1 MKKLLLFLIYTACFA
16 ITSSAQRV
24 YFIYLQSEGGQPFY
38 VKMADK
44 VHSSTAS
51 GYLILSS
58 LPDSSYTLRVGFAR
72 STSPES
78 VFNVSL
84 HGKDKGFLLKNMD
97 GTLNLFDLQSLNLQK
112 PANQPSGGTSYR
124 IKDDPFTRLLSKA
137 SSDST
142 LLMVLIEP
150 ELPKAE
156 EKKPDTRIAE
166 AKPGVKKEEVKQEAK
181 GETAAAT
188 DAAASG
194 TSTASE
200 TLKPE
205 TSIQPPPRTDSVA
218 QQPLKTEPPVQEPV
232 KTDSLSQQPK
242 SGTVIL
248 QPEKAADRP
257 LQPDTAQVRESKPEV
272 ETRKSEAES
281 QKAEAVQEPPK
292 QTEAAPAE
300 YKRSTVTRRSE
311 SSTTEGFGL
320 VFLDQ
325 QDGVTDTIR
334 ILIPNPKTPFKAETS
349 TAVQTKEDKSFL
361 DVSSEDTTSKAQ
373 PQEAVKA
380 PARSSCSRQA
390 SENDFL
396 KLRRNM
402 VAENTDDDMVA
413 VARKAF
419 KSRCYTTEQV
429 KNLSALFLTSSGK
442 YQLFDAAY
450 NYVSDVEQFPLLQSE
465 LRDEYFLKR
474 FKALIGQ

>member
-1 MKKLLLFLIYTACFA
+1 MKKLLLFLIYTACLS

-78 VFNVSL
+78 VFNVSM

-97 GTLNLFDLQSLNLQK
+97 GTVNLFDLQSLNLQK

-142 LLMVLIEP
+142 LLMVMIEP
-150 ELPKAE
+150 QAPKAE
-156 EKKPDTRIAE
+156 EKKPDTRVAE
-166 AKPGVKKEEVKQEAK
+166 AKPEEKKKAVKQEVK
-181 GETAAAT
+181 GETTAAT
-188 DAAASG
+188 DAVSG
-194 TSTASE
+194 TTTASE
-200 TLKPE
+200 TLKAE
-205 TSIQPPPRTDSVA
+205 TSIQPPSRTDSVA
-218 QQPLKTEPPVQEPV
+218 QQPLKTEPAVQEPV

-242 SGTVIL
+242 SNTVVL

-257 LQPDTAQVRESKPEV
+257 LQPDTAQVRESKPEA
-272 ETRKSEAES
+272 ESRKSEAES
-281 QKAEAVQEPPK
+281 QKAEAVQEQPK

-334 ILIPNPKTPFKAETS
+334 ILIPNPKIPFKETS
-349 TAVQTKEDKSFL
+349 TAVPTKEDKSFL
-361 DVSSEDTTSKAQ
+361 DVSSEDTSSKVQ
-373 PQEAVKA
+373 PRETAKA

-413 VARKAF
+413 IARKAF

-450 NYVSDVEQFPLLQSE
+450 NYVSDVEQFPSLQSE

>member
-1 MKKLLLFLIYTACFA
+1 MKKLLLFLIYTACLSV
-16 ITSSAQRV
+16 TSFAQRV

-44 VHSSTAS
+44 VHSSTAA
-51 GYLILSS
+51 GYLILPG

-84 HGKDKGFLLKNMD
+84 HGKDRGFLLKDMD

-142 LLMVLIEP
+142 LLMVMIEP
-150 ELPKAE
+150 EAPKAE
-156 EKKPDTRIAE
+156 EKKPDTRTAE
-166 AKPGVKKEEVKQEAK
+166 AKPGVKTEEVKPEAK
-181 GETAAAT
+181 QETTVASDAAT
-188 DAAASG
+188 SG
-194 TSTASE
+194 TTTASE

-205 TSIQPPPRTDSVA
+205 TSVQPPPRTDSAA

-232 KTDSLSQQPK
+232 KPDSLSQQPR
-242 SGTVIL
+242 SNTVVL
-248 QPEKAADRP
+248 QPEKPAGQP
-257 LQPDTAQVRESKPEV
+257 LQTDTVQVREIKPEV
-272 ETRKSEAES
+272 ESRKPEAES
-281 QKAEAVQEPPK
+281 PKAEAVQEQPK
-292 QTEAAPAE
+292 QPEAATAE
-300 YKRSTVTRRSE
+300 YKRSVVTRRSE

-334 ILIPNPKTPFKAETS
+334 ILIPNPKTPFKAEAS
-349 TAVQTKEDKSFL
+349 TAVQTREDKSFL
-361 DVSSEDTTSKAQ
+361 DVSSEDTSAKVPPVETA
-373 PQEAVKA
+373 KA

-419 KSRCYTTEQV
+419 RNRCYTTEQV

-450 NYVSDVEQFPLLQSE
+450 AYVSDVEQFPSLQSE
-465 LRDEYFLKR
+465 LKDEYFLKR